1 MEPIDRLI
9 TAAVYLTVGVAVG
22 VAALVL
28 FRYYGGGGVM
38 AGPAE
43 VVDGGQRTERA
54 DSDRTGF
61 SRGAHIE
68 QVFAQRA
75 QIKRLQDLL
84 DQKNLLLE
92 KKTTLLDEKTSEQ
105 AALRKE
111 LDQAID
117 MLDMMAEQVFA
128 ESTDPSDRDKEPL
141 QTEME
146 RLRTDSDN
154 RRATA
159 EQQQAEME
167 LLMMELAATDEEILQ
182 LERESESEVNALIEE
197 REAFESVVSG
207 AFAQM
212 GREAVPILA
221 GFLRFP
227 QPSIR
232 RWAATTLGEIGP
244 LAREAIPPLIDAGQD
259 LDPGVREA
267 ARSALTKVDV
277 PGEMDMPGDVDQPQ
291 QE

>member
-1 MEPIDRLI
+1 
-9 TAAVYLTVGVAVG
+9 
-22 VAALVL
+22 
-28 FRYYGGGGVM
+28 M

-43 VVDGGQRTERA
+43 VVDGGQRAGRTN
-54 DSDRTGF
+54 SDRTGF
-61 SRGAHIE
+61 TRGAHME

-84 DQKNLLLE
+84 NQKTLLLE

-111 LDQAID
+111 LDEAID
-117 MLDMMAEQVFA
+117 MLEMMAEQVFA
-128 ESTDPSDRDKEPL
+128 ESTDPSSADKEPL

-154 RRATA
+154 RRAAA

-182 LERESESEVNALIEE
+182 LEQESESEVNALIEE

-212 GREAVPILA
+212 GTEAVPILS

-244 LAREAIPPLIDAGQD
+244 LAREAIPPLIDAGRD
-259 LDPGVREA
+259 LDAEVRDA
-267 ARSALTKVDV
+267 ARAALTKVDV
-277 PGEMDMPGDVDQPQ
+277 PGEADLPGELDLPQ